1 MVSQLIGAIPP
12 RLERARGLRL
22 GRSPTDMRIVG
33 QEHTEQ
39 LQHVLRGLVAGTD
52 PVRLMEEALRG
63 AVQAAHGRQGLLVGL
78 VDGVSTPVASTG
90 PVPRVVVDAADAA
103 IASSRLARRTERDGK
118 RGAVAECLRVGDRV
132 VGALAIGGEAA
143 RLDPV
148 QLPLF
153 AHCASLALARR
164 PSTAATSVT
173 EVLDAIAGVASDL
186 EGASVLVRVFD
197 AAERLFGATAGF
209 CAVFEGTAVRIPHF
223 RGLDREGLR
232 EASRHPEFKAL
243 LTSPGLRVDPPTHPA
258 VALLSN
264 GVETAVGLPLHAD
277 GRRLGHL
284 VLLLGEA
291 PDAAQRAM
299 LTSFATHVAL
309 ALRSAALYRRVGD
322 KEEQLT
328 SVVHCMA
335 NPVLVVDDAGRFVL
349 INGAAA
355 ELFSIASAFELGQPV
370 AGKLGHPVLEDLL
383 TEHDQGTTTEVVIG
397 EADPRVYKA
406 SARRVMS
413 SGGRVLGRVLVLDD
427 ITKERETDQV
437 KSDFVAVIGHELRT
451 PLTVM
456 KGYLRTLVHRG
467 EGLDPHVRELA
478 LKAVESNADRLQRL
492 IEDVLFVSAV
502 ESGRSNLHLD
512 DVDLGALVDS
522 VVQERVKVKRPR
534 KDLTLS
540 LDTGKIQQVLHHL
553 IDNALKYSDGDVVVE
568 IQDRGDEVE
577 VAVIDKGPG
586 VFSGDVPRLFERFF
600 QLDGASTRAHGGTGI
615 GLYVCRR
622 LVEAHGGKIWCESR
636 LGVGSR
642 FAFTMPRWQ
651 EVETAEVTIDEP
663 VDEDAGIDISA
674 P

>member
-1 MVSQLIGAIPP
+1 MCPP
-12 RLERARGLRL
+12 G
-22 GRSPTDMRIVG
+22 TDTWGVA
-33 QEHTEQ
+33 EPHTEN
-39 LQHVLRGLVAGTD
+39 LNRVLRGLVAGTD
-52 PVRLMEEALRG
+52 PARLLDDSLKG
-63 AVQAAHGRQGLLVGL
+63 AVEAAHGRQGLLVGL
-78 VDGVSTPVASTG
+78 VDGVSTPLASTG
-90 PVPRVVVDAADAA
+90 AVPRVVLDAADAA
-103 IASSRLARRTERDGK
+103 ISSGRLARRNERNGK
-118 RGAVAECLRVGDRV
+118 QGAVAECLRVGDRI
-132 VGALAIGGEAA
+132 VGALAVGGVASE
-143 RLDPV
+143 LDPV

-153 AHCASLALARR
+153 THCASLALARR
-164 PSTAATSVT
+164 PAAAATSVT
-173 EVLDAIAGVASDL
+173 DFLDALAGVASDL
-186 EGASVLVRVFD
+186 DGASVLVRVFD
-197 AAERLFGATAGF
+197 AAERLFGATGGF
-209 CAVFEGTAVRIPHF
+209 CAVFEGSAVRIPHY

-232 EASRHPEFKAL
+232 EATRHPEFKAL
-243 LTSPGLRVDPPTHPA
+243 LTSPGLRIDPPSHPA

-264 GVETAVGLPLHAD
+264 GIDTAVGLPLHAD

-291 PDAAQRAM
+291 PDAALRAM

-309 ALRSAALYRRVGD
+309 ALRSAQLYRRVGD

-355 ELFSIASAFELGQPV
+355 ELFSIASAFEIGQPV
-370 AGKLGHPVLEDLL
+370 AGKLGHPVLEELL
-383 TEHDQGTTTEVVIG
+383 TEHDQGSTTEVVIG
-397 EADPRVYKA
+397 EAEPRVYKA

-413 SGGRVLGRVLVLDD
+413 TGGRILGRVLVLDD

-467 EGLDPHVRELA
+467 ESLDPHVRELA

-502 ESGRSNLHLD
+502 ESGRSNLHLED
-512 DVDLGALVDS
+512 LDLGPLVDA
-522 VVQERVKVKRPR
+522 VVNERVKVRRPR
-534 KDLTLS
+534 KDLTLP
-540 LDTGKIQQVLHHL
+540 LDLAKVQQVLHHL
-553 IDNALKYSDGDVVVE
+553 IDNAIKYSDGEVVVE
-568 IQDRGDEVE
+568 IHDRGDEFE
-577 VAVIDKGPG
+577 VAVVDKGPG
-586 VFSGDVPRLFERFF
+586 IYSGDVPRLFERFL

-622 LVEAHGGKIWCESR
+622 LVEAHGGRIWCESR

-642 FAFTMPRWQ
+642 FAFTLPRWRQ
-651 EVETAEVTIDEP
+651 VEAVEVTIDET
-663 VDEDAGIDISA
+663 VDDGRTIDVTT
-674 P
+674 

>member
-1 MVSQLIGAIPP
+1 MSGRRRLRVGAKRADIP
-12 RLERARGLRL
+12 
-22 GRSPTDMRIVG
+22 IVG
-33 QEHTEQ
+33 QDQTEH
-39 LQHVLRGLVAGTD
+39 LQGVLRGLVAGTD
-52 PVRLMEEALRG
+52 PVRLLEQALKG

-103 IASSRLARRTERDGK
+103 ISSGRLARRTERETK
-118 RGAVAECLRVGDRV
+118 RGALAECLRVGDRV
-132 VGALAIGGEAA
+132 VGALSIGGDPAT
-143 RLDPV
+143 LDPV

-173 EVLDAIAGVASDL
+173 EVLDAVAGVASDL
-186 EGASVLVRVFD
+186 DGASVLVRVFD

-209 CAVFEGTAVRIPHF
+209 CAVFEGSAVRIPHF

-243 LTSPGLRVDPPTHPA
+243 LTSPGLRIDPPTHPA

-284 VLLLGEA
+284 VLLLGES
-291 PDAAQRAM
+291 PDAALRAM

-309 ALRSAALYRRVGD
+309 ALRSAQLYRRVGD

-335 NPVLVVDDAGRFVL
+335 NPVLVVDDAARFVL

-355 ELFSIASAFELGQPV
+355 ELFSIAAAFELGQPV
-370 AGKLGHPVLEDLL
+370 AGKLGHPLLEEMLID
-383 TEHDQGTTTEVVIG
+383 HNHGSTTEVVIG
-397 EADPRVYKA
+397 EVEPRVYKA
-406 SARRVMS
+406 SARPVLS

-467 EGLDPHVRELA
+467 EMLDPHVRELA
-478 LKAVESNADRLQRL
+478 LKAIESNADRLQRL

-502 ESGRSNLHLD
+502 ETGRTTLHLED
-512 DVDLGALVDS
+512 TDLGALVDG
-522 VVQERVKVKRPR
+522 VVQDRVKIKRPR

-540 LDTGKIQQVLHHL
+540 IDTAKVQQVLNHL
-553 IDNALKYSDGDVVVE
+553 LDNALKYSDGEVVVE
-568 IQDRGDEVE
+568 IQDRGEEVE
-577 VAVIDKGPG
+577 VAVVDNGPG
-586 VFSGDVPRLFERFF
+586 IFSGDVPRLFERFF

-615 GLYVCRR
+615 GLYVSRR

-642 FAFTMPRWQ
+642 FAFTLPRWR
-651 EVETAEVTIDEP
+651 ELETTDVTINEP
-663 VDEDAGIDISA
+663 IATDAAIDVGTAS
-674 P
+674 

>member
-1 MVSQLIGAIPP
+1 M
-12 RLERARGLRL
+12 
-22 GRSPTDMRIVG
+22 TDIWIVA
-33 QEHTEQ
+33 EDHTEH
-39 LQHVLRGLVAGTD
+39 LQRVLRGLVAGHD
-52 PVRLMEEALRG
+52 PIRLLDEALRG

-78 VDGVSTPVASTG
+78 VDGVSTPLASTG
-90 PVPRVVVDAADAA
+90 AVPRVVVDAADAA
-103 IASSRLARRTERDGK
+103 ITGGRLTRRTERDGK

-132 VGALAIGGEAA
+132 VGALAIGGDAA
-143 RLDPV
+143 RIDPV

-164 PSTAATSVT
+164 PATAATSVT
-173 EVLDAIAGVASDL
+173 EVLDAVAGVASDL
-186 EGASVLVRVFD
+186 DGASVLVRVFD

-209 CAVFEGTAVRIPHF
+209 CAVFEGSAVRIPHF

-243 LTSPGLRVDPPTHPA
+243 LTSPGLRVDPPSHPA

-264 GVETAVGLPLHAD
+264 GVETAVGLPLYAD
-277 GRRLGHL
+277 ARRLGHL

-291 PDAAQRAM
+291 PDAALRAM

-309 ALRSAALYRRVGD
+309 ALRSAQLYRRVGD

-335 NPVLVVDDAGRFVL
+335 NPVLVVDEASRFVL

-355 ELFSIASAFELGQPV
+355 ELFSLAAAFELGEPI
-370 AGKLGHPVLEDLL
+370 AGKLGHPVLEELL
-383 TEHDQGTTTEVVIG
+383 TEHDQGSTTEVVLG
-397 EADPRVYKA
+397 EAEPRVYKA

-467 EGLDPHVRELA
+467 ETLDPHVRELA

-502 ESGRSNLHLD
+502 ETGRSNLHLEEI
-512 DVDLGALVDS
+512 DLGVLVDGA
-522 VVQERVKVKRPR
+522 VQERVKVRRPR

-540 LDTGKIQQVLHHL
+540 LDTAKVQQVLNHL
-553 IDNALKYSDGDVVVE
+553 IDNALKYSDGEVVVE
-568 IQDRGDEVE
+568 IHDRGDELE
-577 VAVIDKGPG
+577 VAVVDKGPG
-586 VFSGDVPRLFERFF
+586 IFSGDVPRLFERFF

-615 GLYVCRR
+615 GLYVSRR
-622 LVEAHGGKIWCESR
+622 LIEAHGGKIWCESR

-642 FAFTMPRWQ
+642 FAFTLPRWR
-651 EVETAEVTIDEP
+651 EIETAEITIDAAAPEIGG
-663 VDEDAGIDISA
+663 VEDDTGIDVPASS
-674 P
+674 

>member
-1 MVSQLIGAIPP
+1 VVEPQ
-12 RLERARGLRL
+12 
-22 GRSPTDMRIVG
+22 T
-33 QEHTEQ
+33 EH
-39 LQHVLRGLVAGTD
+39 LQRVLRGLVAGAD
-52 PVRLMEEALRG
+52 PIRLLDDALRG

-78 VDGVSTPVASTG
+78 VDGVSTPLASTG
-90 PVPRVVVDAADAA
+90 AVPRVVVDAADAA
-103 IASSRLARRTERDGK
+103 IAGARLARRTERDGK
-118 RGAVAECLRVGDRV
+118 RGAIAECLRVGDRV
-132 VGALAIGGEAA
+132 VGALAVGGEAN
-143 RLDPV
+143 RIDPV

-153 AHCASLALARR
+153 AHAASLALARR
-164 PSTAATSVT
+164 PTTAATSVT
-173 EVLDAIAGVASDL
+173 DFLDALAGVASDL
-186 EGASVLVRVFD
+186 DGASVLVRVFD
-197 AAERLFGATAGF
+197 AAERLFGANAGF
-209 CAVFEGTAVRIPHF
+209 CAVFEGSAVRIPHF

-232 EASRHPEFKAL
+232 EATRHPEFKAL
-243 LTSPGLRVDPPTHPA
+243 LTSPGLRVDPPSHPA

-284 VLLLGEA
+284 VLLFGEA
-291 PDAAQRAM
+291 PDAALRSM

-309 ALRSAALYRRVGD
+309 ALRSAQLYRRVGD

-335 NPVLVVDDAGRFVL
+335 NPVVVVDEADRFVL

-355 ELFSIASAFELGQPV
+355 ELFSLASAFELGQPV

-383 TEHDQGTTTEVVIG
+383 TQHDQGSTTEVVIG
-397 EADPRVYKA
+397 EAEPRVYKA

-413 SGGRVLGRVLVLDD
+413 SGGRLLGRVLVLDD

-478 LKAVESNADRLQRL
+478 LKAVESNAERLQRL

-502 ESGRSNLHLD
+502 ESGRSNLHMEE
-512 DVDLGALVDS
+512 VDLGAVVDAT
-522 VVQERVKVKRPR
+522 VQERVKVRRPR
-534 KDLTLS
+534 KDLTVS
-540 LDTGKIQQVLHHL
+540 IDTSKVQQVLHHL
-553 IDNALKYSDGDVVVE
+553 VDNALKYSDGDVCIE
-568 IQDRGDEVE
+568 IEDRGDEFE
-577 VAVIDKGPG
+577 IAVIDKGPG
-586 VFSGDVPRLFERFF
+586 IFSGDVPRLFERFF

-642 FAFTMPRWQ
+642 FAFTLPRWH
-651 EVETAEVTIDEP
+651 EIEKTEVTMDAPAADEVALEEP
-663 VDEDAGIDISA
+663 ANS
-674 P
+674 

>member
-1 MVSQLIGAIPP
+1 MW
-12 RLERARGLRL
+12 
-22 GRSPTDMRIVG
+22 IVAD
-33 QEHTEQ
+33 QQTEH
-39 LQHVLRGLVAGTD
+39 LQRVLRGLVAGTD
-52 PVRLMEEALRG
+52 PVRLLDDALRG
-63 AVQAAHGRQGLLVGL
+63 AVEAAHGRQGLLVGL
-78 VDGVSTPVASTG
+78 VDGVSTPLASTG
-90 PVPRVVVDAADAA
+90 AVPGVVVDAADAA
-103 IASSRLARRTERDGK
+103 IAGGRLVRRTERNGK
-118 RGAVAECLRVGDRV
+118 RGAIAECVRVGDRV
-132 VGALAIGGEAA
+132 VGALAVGGEAN
-143 RLDPV
+143 RIDPV

-153 AHCASLALARR
+153 AHCTSLALARR
-164 PSTAATSVT
+164 PATAASSVT
-173 EVLDAIAGVASDL
+173 DFLDALAGVASDL
-186 EGASVLVRVFD
+186 DGASVLVRVFD
-197 AAERLFGATAGF
+197 AAERLFGASAGF
-209 CAVFEGTAVRIPHF
+209 CAVFEGSAVRIPHF

-232 EASRHPEFKAL
+232 EATRHPEFKAL
-243 LTSPGLRVDPPTHPA
+243 LTSPGLRIDPPTHPA

-291 PDAAQRAM
+291 PDAALRSM

-309 ALRSAALYRRVGD
+309 ALRSAQLYRRVGD

-335 NPVLVVDDAGRFVL
+335 NPVIVVDEADRFVL

-355 ELFSIASAFELGQPV
+355 ELFSLAAAFELGQPV
-370 AGKLGHPVLEDLL
+370 ADKLGHPVLEGLL
-383 TEHDQGTTTEVVIG
+383 TQHDHGRTTEVVIG
-397 EADPRVYKA
+397 EAEPRVYKA

-478 LKAVESNADRLQRL
+478 LKAIESNADRLQRL

-502 ESGRSNLHLD
+502 ESGRSNLHME
-512 DVDLGALVDS
+512 DVELGAVVEA
-522 VVQERVKVKRPR
+522 VVQERVKVRRPR
-534 KDLTLS
+534 KDLS
-540 LDTGKIQQVLHHL
+540 VSIDTSKVQQVLHHL
-553 IDNALKYSDGDVVVE
+553 VDNALKYSDGDVCVE
-568 IQDRGDEVE
+568 IEDRGDELE

-586 VFSGDVPRLFERFF
+586 IFSGDVPRLFERFF

-642 FAFTMPRWQ
+642 FAFTLPRWR
-651 EVETAEVTIDEP
+651 EIEKTEVTIEVPASDE
-663 VDEDAGIDISA
+663 VALEESA
-674 P
+674 NS

>member
-1 MVSQLIGAIPP
+1 
-12 RLERARGLRL
+12 
-22 GRSPTDMRIVG
+22 
-33 QEHTEQ
+33 
-39 LQHVLRGLVAGTD
+39 VLRGLVAGVD
-52 PVRLMEEALRG
+52 PVRLLEQALRG

-78 VDGVSTPVASTG
+78 VDGVSTPLASTG

-103 IASSRLARRTERDGK
+103 ISSGRLARRTERDKK
-118 RGAVAECLRVGDRV
+118 RGALAECLRVGDRV
-132 VGALAIGGEAA
+132 VGALSIGGDPGS
-143 RLDPV
+143 LDPV

-153 AHCASLALARR
+153 ANCASLALARR

-173 EVLDAIAGVASDL
+173 EVLDAVAGVASDL
-186 EGASVLVRVFD
+186 DGASVLVRVFD

-209 CAVFEGTAVRIPHF
+209 CAVFEGSALRIPHY
-223 RGLDREGLR
+223 RGVDREGLR

-243 LTSPGLRVDPPTHPA
+243 LTSPGLRIDPPTHPA

-291 PDAAQRAM
+291 PDAALRAM

-309 ALRSAALYRRVGD
+309 ALRSAQLYRRVGD

-335 NPVLVVDDAGRFVL
+335 NPVLVVDDAARFVL

-355 ELFSIASAFELGQPV
+355 ELFSLAAAFELGQPV
-370 AGKLGHPVLEDLL
+370 AGKLGHPLLEELL
-383 TEHDQGTTTEVVIG
+383 VDHDHGSTTEVVIG
-397 EADPRVYKA
+397 EVEPRVYKA
-406 SARRVMS
+406 SARPVMS

-467 EGLDPHVRELA
+467 DALDPHVRELA

-492 IEDVLFVSAV
+492 IEDVLFVSAI
-502 ESGRSNLHLD
+502 ETGRTTLHLD
-512 DVDLGALVDS
+512 DTDLGVLVDG
-522 VVQERVKVKRPR
+522 VVQDRVKVKRPR

-540 LDTGKIQQVLHHL
+540 MDTAKVQQVLYHL
-553 IDNALKYSDGDVVVE
+553 VDNALKYSDGEVVVE
-568 IQDRGDEVE
+568 IHDRGDELE
-577 VAVIDKGPG
+577 VAVVDNGPG
-586 VFSGDVPRLFERFF
+586 IFSGDVPRLFERFL

-615 GLYVCRR
+615 GLYVSRR
-622 LVEAHGGKIWCESR
+622 LIEAHGGKIWCESR

-642 FAFTMPRWQ
+642 FAFTLPRWR
-651 EVETAEVTIDEP
+651 ELETTEVTIDDPAVEIHSA
-663 VDEDAGIDISA
+663 VSDTAIDVGTA
-674 P
+674 Y

>member
-1 MVSQLIGAIPP
+1 MAQD
-12 RLERARGLRL
+12 E
-22 GRSPTDMRIVG
+22 T
-33 QEHTEQ
+33 EH
-39 LQHVLRGLVAGTD
+39 LQRVLRGLVAGND
-52 PVRLMEEALRG
+52 PVRLLEEALRG

-78 VDGVSTPVASTG
+78 VDGVSTPLASTG
-90 PVPRVVVDAADAA
+90 AVPRVVVDAADAA
-103 IASSRLARRTERDGK
+103 ISSGRLARRTGRDRK
-118 RGAVAECLRVGDRV
+118 QGAVAECLRVGDRV
-132 VGALAIGGEAA
+132 VGALSVGGEAG

-148 QLPLF
+148 HLPLF
-153 AHCASLALARR
+153 AHCGSLALARR
-164 PSTAATSVT
+164 PATAATSVT
-173 EVLDAIAGVASDL
+173 EVLDAVAGVASDL
-186 EGASVLVRVFD
+186 DGATVFVRVLD

-209 CAVFEGTAVRIPHF
+209 CAVFEGTAVRIPYF
-223 RGLDREGLR
+223 RGVDREGLR

-243 LTSPGLRVDPPTHPA
+243 LTSPGLRVDPPSHPA
-258 VALLSN
+258 VAMFSN
-264 GVETAVGLPLHAD
+264 GVDTAVGLPLYAD

-284 VLLLGEA
+284 VLLLGEG
-291 PDAAQRAM
+291 PDAAVRAM

-309 ALRSAALYRRVGD
+309 ALRSAQLYRRVGD

-335 NPVLVVDDAGRFVL
+335 NPVLVVDEAGRFVL

-355 ELFSIASAFELGQPV
+355 ELFSIAAAFELGQPI
-370 AGKLGHPVLEDLL
+370 AGKLGHPVIEELL
-383 TEHDQGTTTEVVIG
+383 TEQGQGSTTEVVLG
-397 EADPRVYKA
+397 EVDPRVYKA

-467 EGLDPHVRELA
+467 DGLDPHVRELA

-502 ESGRSNLHLD
+502 ESGRANLHLE

-522 VVQERVKVKRPR
+522 VVQERVRVKRPR
-534 KDLTLS
+534 KDLAVS
-540 LDTGKIQQVLHHL
+540 LDTAKVHQVLHHL
-553 IDNALKYSDGDVVVE
+553 VDNALKYSDGEVTVE
-568 IQDRGDEVE
+568 IQDRGDEIE

-586 VFSGDVPRLFERFF
+586 IFSEDVPRLFERFF

-615 GLYVCRR
+615 GLYVARR

-642 FAFTMPRWQ
+642 FAFTLPRWRD
-651 EVETAEVTIDEP
+651 VETTEVTIDEP
-663 VDEDAGIDISA
+663 ATDDDAAIDVPAA

>member
-1 MVSQLIGAIPP
+1 MGY
-12 RLERARGLRL
+12 
-22 GRSPTDMRIVG
+22 VG
-33 QEHTEQ
+33 QDQTEH
-39 LQHVLRGLVAGTD
+39 LQRVLRGLVAGHD
-52 PVRLMEEALRG
+52 PIRLLEEALRG

-78 VDGVSTPVASTG
+78 VDGVSTPLASTG
-90 PVPRVVVDAADAA
+90 AVPRVVVDAADAA
-103 IASSRLARRTERDGK
+103 IASGRLARRTERDAK

-132 VGALAIGGEAA
+132 VGALAVGGDAG
-143 RLDPV
+143 RLDPGH
-148 QLPLF
+148 LPLF

-164 PSTAATSVT
+164 PATAASSVT
-173 EVLDAIAGVASDL
+173 EVLDAVAGVASDL

-197 AAERLFGATAGF
+197 AAERLFGANAGF

-243 LTSPGLRVDPPTHPA
+243 LTSPGLRVDPPSHPA
-258 VALLSN
+258 VALFSN
-264 GVETAVGLPLHAD
+264 GVDTAVGLPLYAD

-291 PDAAQRAM
+291 PDAAARAM
-299 LTSFATHVAL
+299 LTSFGTHVAL
-309 ALRSAALYRRVGD
+309 ALRSAQLYRRVGD

-335 NPVLVVDDAGRFVL
+335 NPVLVVDEVGRFVL

-355 ELFSIASAFELGQPV
+355 ELFSIAAAFELGQPV
-370 AGKLGHPVLEDLL
+370 AGKLGHPVVEELL
-383 TEHDQGTTTEVVIG
+383 TAQGQGSTTEVVLG
-397 EADPRVYKA
+397 EIEPRVYKA

-437 KSDFVAVIGHELRT
+437 KSDFVAVVGHELRT

-467 EGLDPHVRELA
+467 DGLDPHVRELA

-502 ESGRSNLHLD
+502 ESGRSNLHLEEI
-512 DVDLGALVDS
+512 DLGALVDS
-522 VVQERVKVKRPR
+522 VVQERVRVKRTR

-540 LDTGKIQQVLHHL
+540 LDTAKVQQVLHHL
-553 IDNALKYSDGDVVVE
+553 VDNALKYSDGEVTVE
-568 IQDRGDEVE
+568 IQDQGEEIE
-577 VAVIDKGPG
+577 VAVIDNGPG
-586 VFSGDVPRLFERFF
+586 IFSGDVPRLFERFF

-615 GLYVCRR
+615 GLYVARR

-642 FAFTMPRWQ
+642 FAFTLPRWR
-651 EVETAEVTIDEP
+651 EVETNEVTIDEP
-663 VDEDAGIDISA
+663 VAEEAGIDVPAS
-674 P
+674 

>member
-1 MVSQLIGAIPP
+1 MGYVAQD
-12 RLERARGLRL
+12 
-22 GRSPTDMRIVG
+22 PT
-33 QEHTEQ
+33 EH
-39 LQHVLRGLVAGTD
+39 LQRVLRSLVAGTD
-52 PVRLMEEALRG
+52 PIRLLEEALRA
-63 AVQAAHGRQGLLVGL
+63 AVQGAHGRQGLLVGL
-78 VDGVSTPVASTG
+78 VDGVSTPLASTG
-90 PVPRVVVDAADAA
+90 AVPRVVVDVADVA
-103 IASSRLARRTERDGK
+103 IAKGHLARKTERDGK

-132 VGALAIGGEAA
+132 VGALAVGGDAG
-143 RLDPV
+143 RLEPV
-148 QLPLF
+148 HLPLF

-164 PSTAATSVT
+164 PTTAATSVT
-173 EVLDAIAGVASDL
+173 EVLDAVAGVASDL
-186 EGASVLVRVFD
+186 DGASVLVRVFD
-197 AAERLFGATAGF
+197 AAERLFGAAAGF
-209 CAVFEGTAVRIPHF
+209 CAVFEGTAVRISHF

-232 EASRHPEFKAL
+232 EATRDPEFKAL
-243 LTSPGLRVDPPTHPA
+243 LTSPGLRVDPPSHPA

-264 GVETAVGLPLHAD
+264 GVDTAVGLPLYAD

-284 VLLLGEA
+284 VLLLGEP
-291 PDAAQRAM
+291 PDAALRAM

-309 ALRSAALYRRVGD
+309 ALRSAQLYRRVGD

-335 NPVLVVDDAGRFVL
+335 NPVLVVDEFGRFVL

-355 ELFSIASAFELGQPV
+355 ELFSLAAAFELGQPV
-370 AGKLGHPVLEDLL
+370 GGKLGHPVLEELL
-383 TEHDQGTTTEVVIG
+383 TEQGQGSTTEVVLG
-397 EADPRVYKA
+397 EVEPRVYKA

-467 EGLDPHVRELA
+467 DALDPHVRELA

-502 ESGRSNLHLD
+502 ETGRSSLHVE

-522 VVQERVKVKRPR
+522 VVQDRVRVKRPR

-540 LDTGKIQQVLHHL
+540 LDTAKVNQVLHHL
-553 IDNALKYSDGDVVVE
+553 VDNALKYSEGEVTVE
-568 IQDRGDEVE
+568 IQDRGEEVE
-577 VAVIDKGPG
+577 VAVVDHGPG
-586 VFSGDVPRLFERFF
+586 IFSGDVPRLFERFF

-615 GLYVCRR
+615 GLYVARR

-642 FAFTMPRWQ
+642 FAFTLPRWH
-651 EVETAEVTIDEP
+651 EVETTEVIIDEP
-663 VDEDAGIDISA
+663 AIGDGTTIDGTTIDVPANS
-674 P
+674 

>member
-1 MVSQLIGAIPP
+1 MGYVAQDQ
-12 RLERARGLRL
+12 
-22 GRSPTDMRIVG
+22 T
-33 QEHTEQ
+33 EH
-39 LQHVLRGLVAGTD
+39 LQRVLRGLVAGND
-52 PVRLMEEALRG
+52 PVRLLDETLKG
-63 AVQAAHGRQGLLVGL
+63 AVHAAHGRQGLLVGL
-78 VDGVSTPVASTG
+78 VDGVSTPLASTG
-90 PVPRVVVDAADAA
+90 AVPRVVVDAADAA

-132 VGALAIGGEAA
+132 VGALAVGGEPG
-143 RLDPV
+143 RLDPAH
-148 QLPLF
+148 LPLF
-153 AHCASLALARR
+153 AHCGSLALARR
-164 PSTAATSVT
+164 PATAATSVT
-173 EVLDAIAGVASDL
+173 EVLDAVAGVASDL
-186 EGASVLVRVFD
+186 DGASVLVRVLD
-197 AAERLFGATAGF
+197 AAQRLFGATAGF
-209 CAVFEGTAVRIPHF
+209 CALFEGSAVRIPHF

-243 LTSPGLRVDPPTHPA
+243 LTSPGLRVDPPSHPA
-258 VALLSN
+258 VALFSN
-264 GVETAVGLPLHAD
+264 GVDTAVGLPLYAD

-284 VLLLGEA
+284 VLLLGEP
-291 PDAAQRAM
+291 PDAAVRAM

-309 ALRSAALYRRVGD
+309 ALRSAHLYRRVGD

-335 NPVLVVDDAGRFVL
+335 NPVVVVDEAGRFVL

-355 ELFSIASAFELGQPV
+355 ELFSVAAAFELGQPL
-370 AGKLGHPVLEDLL
+370 AGKLGHPVLEELL
-383 TEHDQGTTTEVVIG
+383 TEQGNGSTTEVVLG
-397 EADPRVYKA
+397 QVEPRVYKA

-478 LKAVESNADRLQRL
+478 LKAIESNADRLQRL

-502 ESGRSNLHLD
+502 ESGRSNLHLEE
-512 DVDLGALVDS
+512 VELGALVDS
-522 VVQERVKVKRPR
+522 VVQERVRVKRPR
-534 KDLTLS
+534 KDIGLS
-540 LDTGKIQQVLHHL
+540 LDTAKVQQVLHHL
-553 IDNALKYSDGDVVVE
+553 VDNALKYSDGEVTVE
-568 IQDRGDEVE
+568 IHDQGEEIE
-577 VAVIDKGPG
+577 VAVVDHGPG
-586 VFSGDVPRLFERFF
+586 IFSEDVPRLFERFF

-615 GLYVCRR
+615 GLYVARR

-642 FAFTMPRWQ
+642 FAFTLPRWH
-651 EVETAEVTIDEP
+651 EVEATEITIDEP
-663 VDEDAGIDISA
+663 AVEDAGIDVPAS
-674 P
+674 

>member
-1 MVSQLIGAIPP
+1 MSQPQA
-12 RLERARGLRL
+12 RALDDRYEG
-22 GRSPTDMRIVG
+22 VV
-33 QEHTEQ
+33 QEQTEH
-39 LQHVLRGLVAGTD
+39 LQRVLRGLVAGTD
-52 PVRLMEEALRG
+52 PVRLLEEALRG

-78 VDGVSTPVASTG
+78 VDGVSTPLASTG
-90 PVPRVVVDAADAA
+90 PVPRVVVDVADAA
-103 IASSRLARRTERDGK
+103 IASGRLARRTERDHT

-132 VGALAIGGEAA
+132 VGALAIGGDAGN
-143 RLDPV
+143 LDPV

-164 PSTAATSVT
+164 PATAATSVT
-173 EVLDAIAGVASDL
+173 EVLDAVAGVASDL
-186 EGASVLVRVFD
+186 EGTSVLVRVFD
-197 AAERLFGATAGF
+197 AAERLCGATGGF
-209 CAVFEGTAVRIPHF
+209 CAMFDGTAVRIPHF
-223 RGLDREGLR
+223 RDLDREALR

-243 LTSPGLRVDPPTHPA
+243 LTSPGLRVDPPSHPV
-258 VALLSN
+258 VAMLSN
-264 GVETAVGLPLHAD
+264 RVDTAVGLPLHAD

-284 VLLLGEA
+284 VLFLGEA
-291 PDAAQRAM
+291 PDAALRAM

-309 ALRSAALYRRVGD
+309 AMRSAQLYRRVGD

-335 NPVLVVDDAGRFVL
+335 NPVLVVDEAGRFVL

-355 ELFSIASAFELGQPV
+355 ELFSLAAAFELGQPV
-370 AGKLGHPVLEDLL
+370 AGKLGHPVLEELL
-383 TEHDQGTTTEVVIG
+383 TERNQGTTTEVAIG
-397 EADPRVYKA
+397 EVEPRVYKA

-427 ITKERETDQV
+427 ITKARETDQV

-467 EGLDPHVRELA
+467 DTLDPHVRELA

-502 ESGRSNLHLD
+502 ETGRPNLHLE
-512 DVDLGALVDS
+512 DVDLGAVVDA
-522 VVQERVKVKRPR
+522 VVQERVRVKRPR
-534 KDLTLS
+534 KDLTLPI
-540 LDTGKIQQVLHHL
+540 DTAKVQQVLHHL
-553 IDNALKYSDGDVVVE
+553 VDNALKYSDG
-568 IQDRGDEVE
+568 E
-577 VAVIDKGPG
+577 VAVEITDHGDEFEVAVVDKGPG
-586 VFSGDVPRLFERFF
+586 IYSEDVPRVFERFF

-615 GLYVCRR
+615 GLYVSRR

-642 FAFTMPRWQ
+642 FAFTLPRWRD
-651 EVETAEVTIDEP
+651 VETTEVTIDEP
-663 VDEDAGIDISA
+663 VEDEAEIAVVDAT
-674 P
+674 

>member
-1 MVSQLIGAIPP
+1 MGQA
-12 RLERARGLRL
+12 
-22 GRSPTDMRIVG
+22 PT
-33 QEHTEQ
+33 EH
-39 LQHVLRGLVAGTD
+39 LQRVLRGLVAGTD
-52 PVRLMEEALRG
+52 PVRLLEDALRG
-63 AVQAAHGRQGLLVGL
+63 AVQEAHGRQGLLVGL
-78 VDGVSTPVASTG
+78 VDGVSTPLASTG
-90 PVPRVVVDAADAA
+90 AVPRVVVDAADGA
-103 IASSRLARRTERDGK
+103 ISGGRLARRTERDGR

-132 VGALAIGGEAA
+132 VGALAVGGEAG
-143 RLDPV
+143 RLDPA

-164 PSTAATSVT
+164 PTTAATSVT
-173 EVLDAIAGVASDL
+173 EVLDAVAGVACDL

-243 LTSPGLRVDPPTHPA
+243 LTSPGLRIDPPGHPA

-264 GVETAVGLPLHAD
+264 GIETAVGLPLYAD

-291 PDAAQRAM
+291 PDAALRAM
-299 LTSFATHVAL
+299 LTSFSTHVAL
-309 ALRSAALYRRVGD
+309 ALRSAQLYRRVGD

-335 NPVLVVDDAGRFVL
+335 NPVLVVDEMGRFVL

-355 ELFSIASAFELGQPV
+355 ELFSLAAAFELGQPV
-370 AGKLGHPVLEDLL
+370 AGKLGHPVLEELL
-383 TEHDQGTTTEVVIG
+383 SEHDQGRTTEVVLG
-397 EADPRVYKA
+397 EAEPRVYKA

-467 EGLDPHVRELA
+467 ETLDPHVRELA
-478 LKAVESNADRLQRL
+478 LKAVESNAERLERL

-502 ESGRSNLHLD
+502 ESGRTNLYLE
-512 DVDLGALVDS
+512 DVNLGVLVDS
-522 VVQERVKVKRPR
+522 VVQERVRVKRPR
-534 KDLTLS
+534 GDLTVS
-540 LDTGKIQQVLHHL
+540 IDSAKVQQVLHHL
-553 IDNALKYSDGDVVVE
+553 IDNALKYSDGEVVVE
-568 IQDRGDEVE
+568 IHDRGEEVE
-577 VAVIDKGPG
+577 VAVVDKGAG
-586 VFSGDVPRLFERFF
+586 IFSGDVPRLFERFF

-615 GLYVCRR
+615 GLYVARR
-622 LVEAHGGKIWCESR
+622 LVEAHGGRIWCESR
-636 LGVGSR
+636 LGIGSR
-642 FAFTMPRWQ
+642 FAFTLPRWR
-651 EVETAEVTIDEP
+651 EVATTEVTIDEP
-663 VDEDAGIDISA
+663 APEPDATIDVDA
-674 P
+674 